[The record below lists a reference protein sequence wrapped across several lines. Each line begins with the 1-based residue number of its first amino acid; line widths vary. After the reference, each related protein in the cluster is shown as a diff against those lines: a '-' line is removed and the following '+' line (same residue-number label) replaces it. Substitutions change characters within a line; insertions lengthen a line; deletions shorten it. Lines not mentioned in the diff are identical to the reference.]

1 MILESSFILEPS
13 AAVWTGKGPYF
24 LMDRDLVSI
33 ETAYFE
39 ESFVTVWTLVP
50 LLLIM
55 HLPDVPLESVELR
68 EAFPTLITLFH
79 SYPRCFIRVCF
90 SFDFCSWKYFP
101 FEKVKL
107 GHIAM
112 SDDTDKSIYLNL
124 GDFLSCEVWY

>member
-1 MILESSFILEPS
+1 
-13 AAVWTGKGPYF
+13 
-24 LMDRDLVSI
+24 MDRDLVSI

-39 ESFVTVWTLVP
+39 ESFVTVWALVP

-68 EAFPTLITLFH
+68 EDFTTLITLFH

-90 SFDFCSWKYFP
+90 SFDFSSWKYFP

-107 GHIAM
+107 GHIGKM
-112 SDDTDKSIYLNL
+112 SDDTDADARCKM
-124 GDFLSCEVWY
+124 

>member
-33 ETAYFE
+33 ETAHFE
-39 ESFVTVWTLVP
+39 ESFVTLLTLVP

-68 EAFPTLITLFH
+68 EDFTTLITLFH
-79 SYPRCFIRVCF
+79 TYPCCIIRIFF
-90 SFDFCSWKYFP
+90 SFDFSSW
-101 FEKVKL
+101 
-107 GHIAM
+107 
-112 SDDTDKSIYLNL
+112 
-124 GDFLSCEVWY
+124 